1 MTLIS
6 PPASL
11 AGDLGLN
18 PAKQHALLVGCT
30 IYPNNGAVPELYGP
44 GNDVPA
50 WAEWLTDPKGF
61 GFPPANV
68 TTLLGWPD
76 EPGRRPTRA
85 NIAKAFETLASK
97 AKPDDRIFILLSGHG
112 SQVPIPPDQD
122 SFDPKNFE
130 PDGLDEVFLPAD
142 VEDGERGSANIIKDD
157 DLGVWLDKI
166 RDKGAHV
173 LIVFDCCHSG
183 TMTRG
188 DDLERPRVVRPQVI
202 GVKDERLAEAV
213 QRAERAR
220 KDAEA
225 AGRDLDAEARALA
238 QAGGKTGQGSMVAF
252 YAAQSFETA
261 PELPLPE
268 GAPRTKDHY
277 FGLLSYTLLQ
287 TLEQRHSPISYHD
300 LGRLLAA
307 HYRATRGTRAPTPF
321 CEGDLDREVLGF
333 RRWPVRPD
341 IVLERQQGKLQVS
354 AGEFLGLTQG
364 SVLAVRRPAGM
375 DAGNGEILG
384 HVRVVSTSPTT
395 AIVTPTAYGGQPAAA
410 AEALPDLGCCE
421 LVSRDFGDMRVK
433 LFASGSPVVAA
444 ALAAMARDLRDLIN
458 TSVAED
464 KAEWVLRPFPD
475 DRAAREFGLTS
486 LGGDHV
492 LLYQGQGRRLIPAAG
507 ARDAG
512 HPPAF
517 TPASGPN
524 VPRKVFAA
532 YSASDPSALASALER
547 DLPKVFKWQ
556 NVWRIVSGVSAQE
569 GGETHGLQFEVA
581 LLKDE
586 NDRSGGELL
595 RNPVLRDGQE
605 MEFRLKN
612 EGVEDLWVSL
622 LYLDANLG
630 IEQYWAGALR
640 QGTALRPFR
649 TTMTVKNNSTGLEGM
664 VVMALPL
671 SVQKE
676 EPDFRF
682 LEQQPLHLPET
693 VKRSVN
699 QAPSTPFGKL
709 MAAAAFNGRAR
720 EMERRVPSTPA
731 ILSQSW
737 LLLNKQ

>member
-1 MTLIS
+1 MNCFLLPAGSKVLRMLVALASGAMTLIS

-261 PELPLPE
+261 PELPLPK
-268 GAPRTKDHY
+268 GASSHQGPL
-277 FGLLSYTLLQ
+277 F
-287 TLEQRHSPISYHD
+287 
-300 LGRLLAA
+300 
-307 HYRATRGTRAPTPF
+307 RAPQLHPAPNARTATQPDQLPRPGATPRRALS
-321 CEGDLDREVLGF
+321 GDPGDPGTDPVLRGGS
-333 RRWPVRPD
+333 RPRGARLPAVACAPD

-556 NVWRIVSGVSAQE
+556 NVWRIVSGVSAQ
-569 GGETHGLQFEVA
+569 G
-581 LLKDE
+581 
-586 NDRSGGELL
+586 
-595 RNPVLRDGQE
+595 
-605 MEFRLKN
+605 
-612 EGVEDLWVSL
+612 
-622 LYLDANLG
+622 
-630 IEQYWAGALR
+630 
-640 QGTALRPFR
+640 
-649 TTMTVKNNSTGLEGM
+649 TVK
-664 VVMALPL
+664 
-671 SVQKE
+671 K
-676 EPDFRF
+676 
-682 LEQQPLHLPET
+682 
-693 VKRSVN
+693 
-699 QAPSTPFGKL
+699 
-709 MAAAAFNGRAR
+709 
-720 EMERRVPSTPA
+720 
-731 ILSQSW
+731 
-737 LLLNKQ
+737 

>member
-1 MTLIS
+1 MNCFLLPAGSKVLRMLVALASGAMTLIS

-507 ARDAG
+507 AG
-512 HPPAF
+512 
-517 TPASGPN
+517 
-524 VPRKVFAA
+524 
-532 YSASDPSALASALER
+532 
-547 DLPKVFKWQ
+547 
-556 NVWRIVSGVSAQE
+556 
-569 GGETHGLQFEVA
+569 
-581 LLKDE
+581 
-586 NDRSGGELL
+586 
-595 RNPVLRDGQE
+595 
-605 MEFRLKN
+605 
-612 EGVEDLWVSL
+612 
-622 LYLDANLG
+622 
-630 IEQYWAGALR
+630 
-640 QGTALRPFR
+640 
-649 TTMTVKNNSTGLEGM
+649 
-664 VVMALPL
+664 
-671 SVQKE
+671 
-676 EPDFRF
+676 
-682 LEQQPLHLPET
+682 
-693 VKRSVN
+693 
-699 QAPSTPFGKL
+699 
-709 MAAAAFNGRAR
+709 
-720 EMERRVPSTPA
+720 TPA
-731 ILSQSW
+731 IPQHSPPPAAPMFLARSSLPTLPVTHQHWPLRSSATCPRSLSGKMSGASSAGCRPKRAVRPTDCSLRSLYSRTRTTARAGNCSGTPCSATGRRW
-737 LLLNKQ
+737 SSA